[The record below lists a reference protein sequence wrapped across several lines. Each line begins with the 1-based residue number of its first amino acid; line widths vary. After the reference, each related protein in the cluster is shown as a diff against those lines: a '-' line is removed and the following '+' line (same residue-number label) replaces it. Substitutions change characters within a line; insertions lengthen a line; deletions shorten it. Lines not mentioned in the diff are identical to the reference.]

1 MNIKS
6 NDIIFLIGAGCSV
19 EAGIPASGRMI
30 EEIEILLKKE
40 PEWKKFDR
48 LYNHLKSAI
57 HYSAGLKGQFNSEV
71 AYNIETL
78 VNTLHELERNE
89 DHPLYPF
96 IATWNSRFV
105 TLAGPEFEAI
115 SDFRRLIL
123 RQLKGWVLLE
133 DQDQASYYSGFIKLQ
148 RDLNFALRIFSLNYD
163 LCVEYLETNDFKIET
178 GFPGMG
184 TAKFW
189 DYERFDSG
197 LAEHTKPN
205 VYLYKLHGSINWRRD
220 EKKNLLRLPHTEK
233 TKPEEMEII
242 FGRDFKLDAADPYL
256 FYAYEFRRCT
266 LESKLIVCIGYGFG
280 DSHINKM
287 LSQALSEDDN
297 RKLMVIMACKDA
309 DRRAST
315 QRRIEGQLSLRAQST
330 QIAVWTG
337 SAKDFLESDDL
348 SKIVC
353 EQLPA
358 IPNAPF

>member
-30 EEIEILLKKE
+30 DEIETLLRKE
-40 PEWKKFDR
+40 SEWTEYGH

-57 HYSAGLKGQFNSEV
+57 HYSAGLKGQFNHDV

-105 TLAGPEFEAI
+105 ALAGRGFEAV
-115 SDFRRLIL
+115 SEFRRLIL
-123 RQLKGWVLLE
+123 RQLKTWVLLE
-133 DQDQASYYSGFIKLQ
+133 DLDQASYYSGFIKLQ
-148 RDLNFALRIFSLNYD
+148 RDLNFPLRMFSLNYD
-163 LCVEYLETNDFKIET
+163 LCVEYLETSDFKVET
-178 GFPGMG
+178 GFPGIG
-184 TAKFW
+184 PAKFW
-189 DYERFDSG
+189 DYERFDST
-197 LAEHTKPN
+197 LAEHTSPN

-220 EKKNLLRLPHTEK
+220 EKRNLLRLPHTEK
-233 TKPEEMEII
+233 TKPEAMEII

-287 LSQALSEDDN
+287 LSQSLSEDAN
-297 RKLMVIMACKDA
+297 RKLMVVAACKDPQKQAQMVQLVA
-309 DRRAST
+309 DR
-315 QRRIEGQLSLRAQST
+315 LSLKVPDEQVD
-330 QIAVWTG
+330 VWIGT
-337 SAKDFLESDDL
+337 AKDFLSHDDL
-348 SKIVC
+348 STVVC
-353 EQLPA
+353 KKLPE